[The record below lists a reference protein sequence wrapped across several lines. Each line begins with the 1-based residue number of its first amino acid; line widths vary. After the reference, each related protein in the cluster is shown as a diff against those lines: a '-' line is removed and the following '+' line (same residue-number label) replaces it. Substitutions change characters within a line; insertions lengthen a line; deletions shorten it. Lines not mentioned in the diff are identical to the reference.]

1 MYSLI
6 AYNIRTREGPKM
18 GQDDKELGQILKWGK
33 GKGLIAAVLF
43 TQDWA
48 LEIYFCHALELPH

>member
-43 TQDWA
+43 T
-48 LEIYFCHALELPH
+48 